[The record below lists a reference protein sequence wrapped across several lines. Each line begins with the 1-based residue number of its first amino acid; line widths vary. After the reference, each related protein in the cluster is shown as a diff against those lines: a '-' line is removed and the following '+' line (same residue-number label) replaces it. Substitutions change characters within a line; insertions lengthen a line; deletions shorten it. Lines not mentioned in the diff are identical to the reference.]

1 MAVWDGLGR
10 VERYPLGDIDETWTL
25 EIRSGKRGKDDGQ
38 RQACGREGQ
47 CEPSIEAGSDGKGVG
62 RGV

>member
-1 MAVWDGLGR
+1 MCDGLGR

-25 EIRSGKRGKDDGQ
+25 EIRSGKRGKDGQ

-47 CEPSIEAGSDGKGVG
+47 CEPRIEAGCDGKGVG

>member
-1 MAVWDGLGR
+1 VWDGLGR

-25 EIRSGKRGKDDGQ
+25 EIRNGKRGKDDGQ

-47 CEPSIEAGSDGKGVG
+47 CEPSIEAGCDGKDDR